1 MAQKSDVKNDP
12 LPDAKDKFWPKDSEN
27 YEFRPVQKS
36 CDRKHHKFKYT
47 KQANS
52 VKCDCGIGFYLSADT
67 YLKDEHIYCDNEL
80 VI

>member
-12 LPDAKDKFWPKDSEN
+12 LPDVKDKFWPKDSEN

-36 CDRKHHKFKYT
+36 CDKKHHRFNYIKSGN
-47 KQANS
+47 Q
-52 VKCDCGIGFYLSADT
+52 VRCDCGVGFYLSADT
-67 YLKDEHIYCDNEL
+67 YLKDGHIYMEDEL